1 MTALGSIAFTVPGPA
16 VPERKR
22 SRVINGHAGRSDTR
36 EAKEYKALV
45 RYCAGR
51 AMAGEPPLEGP
62 LALEVTVYRLK
73 PKSAPKRVTYPITR
87 PDCSNYLK
95 LLEDACN
102 KIVWRDDAQLVDV
115 SIHKRFDRA
124 AWVDIR
130 VEAFESR
137 EAI

>member
-1 MTALGSIAFTVPGPA
+1 MTDLGSVAFTVPGPA

-22 SRVINGHAGRSDTR
+22 SRVIAGRAGRSDTS
-36 EAKEYKALV
+36 EAKQYKALV
-45 RYCAGR
+45 RYCAGQ
-51 AMAGEPPLEGP
+51 AMNGRPPLEGP
-62 LALEVTVYRLK
+62 LALDVTVYRLK
-73 PKSAPKRVTYPITR
+73 PKSTPKRVTYPITR

-102 KIVWRDDAQLVDV
+102 KLIWHDDAQLVDV

-124 AWVDIR
+124 AWVEIR
-130 VEAFESR
+130 VETIESR